1 MGLLRTILIMV
12 LVYYVL
18 KILTRWLG
26 PKLFNYAARKTEE
39 RFKEQFGQF
48 STQNQPQED
57 TIGDIIIDKNLNK
70 KNKSSKK
77 VGEYIDFE
85 EIE

>member
-18 KILTRWLG
+18 KILTKWFG

-39 RFKEQFGQF
+39 RFKEQFSQF
-48 STQNQPQED
+48 SQQNQPQED

>member
-26 PKLFNYAARKTEE
+26 PKLFNYAARKTGE

-48 STQNQPQED
+48 SAQNQPQED

-70 KNKSSKK
+70 KNKPSKK